1 MSKLSQSF
9 TATSGFKN
17 AVFDIKWRVLTQMNS
32 KTVIGIAGMP
42 GAGKAVLKTAA
53 ESMGYAVVIM
63 GDEIREE
70 TKKRGLEPTPENIGK
85 TMLQLREEEGP
96 PAVAKRCTSKIE
108 EAKTDIVFVD
118 GVRSLAEVEEFK
130 KHFAGFALVSVHS
143 SPETRFQRLSRR
155 KRSDD
160 PHGWDIFAQRDL
172 RELSVGQGDVIALA
186 DQMIVNEGTYEELKV
201 EVHSVLEALIER
213 WKK

>member
-1 MSKLSQSF
+1 MP
-9 TATSGFKN
+9 
-17 AVFDIKWRVLTQMNS
+17 MNP
-32 KTVIGIAGMP
+32 KILIGVAGMP
-42 GAGKAVLKTAA
+42 GAGKAVIKTAA

-70 TKKRGLEPTPENIGK
+70 TKRRGLEPTPENIGK
-85 TMLQLREEEGP
+85 TMLRLREEEGP
-96 PAVAKRCTSKIE
+96 TAVAKRCIPKIE
-108 EAKTDIVFVD
+108 KAKTDTVFVD
-118 GVRSLAEVEEFK
+118 GVRSLDEVEEFK
-130 KHFAGFALVSVHS
+130 KHFAGFSLIAVHS

-160 PHGWDIFAQRDL
+160 PRGWDVFSQRDL

-186 DQMIVNEGTYEELKV
+186 DYMIVNEGTYEEFNA
-201 EVHSVLEALIER
+201 EVRSVLEAVIER

>member
-1 MSKLSQSF
+1 MNPKL
-9 TATSGFKN
+9 
-17 AVFDIKWRVLTQMNS
+17 
-32 KTVIGIAGMP
+32 VIGVAGMP
-42 GAGKAVLKTAA
+42 GAGKAVIKTAA

-70 TKKRGLEPTPENIGK
+70 TKRRGLEPTPENIGK
-85 TMLQLREEEGP
+85 IMLQLRKEEGST
-96 PAVAKRCTSKIE
+96 AVAKRCTSKIE
-108 EAKTDIVFVD
+108 KAKTDLVFVD

-130 KHFAGFALVSVHS
+130 KHFAGFALIAVHS

-160 PHGWDIFAQRDL
+160 PEGWVVFSQRDM
-172 RELSVGQGDVIALA
+172 RELSVGQGAVIALA
-186 DQMIVNEGTYEELKV
+186 DYMIVNEGTYEEFKT
-201 EVHSVLEALIER
+201 EVRSVLEAVVER